1 MDSLVLQQNVRMVFI
16 VTPELKNALVT
27 EIDNAI
33 AEATRQSE
41 QFDFRARQALAEI
54 QRTDLNRA
62 MQARQQIETEK
73 RRMDAI
79 KSELTAQKTQI
90 DALEMGAEYQRG
102 MIHGQVEIKVG
113 DKIFDK
119 LSAIDLIIEDG
130 VVKEIRENDLSA
142 AGFILPQMAS
152 NEHGE

>member
-1 MDSLVLQQNVRMVFI
+1 MEKLVLQQNVRMVFI
-16 VTPELKNALVT
+16 VTPELKNALVS

-33 AEATRQSE
+33 SEATRQSE

-79 KSELTAQKTQI
+79 KTELASQKTQI
-90 DALEMGAEYQRG
+90 DALEMGSEYQRG
-102 MIHGQVEIKVG
+102 MINGQIEIKVG
-113 DKIFDK
+113 DKIFEK

-130 VVKEIRENDLSA
+130 KVKEIRENDLSA
-142 AGFILPQMAS
+142 VGFILPQMAS
-152 NEHGE
+152 AEHGE

>member
-1 MDSLVLQQNVRMVFI
+1 MDSLVLQQNVRMVFV
-16 VTPELKNALVT
+16 VTPELKNALVA

-33 AEATRQSE
+33 GETTRQSE

-73 RRMDAI
+73 RRMDALKAELLSQ
-79 KSELTAQKTQI
+79 KSQI
-90 DALEMGAEYQRG
+90 DALEMGSEYQRG

-119 LSAIDLIIEDG
+119 LSAVDLIIEDG
-130 VVKEIRENDLSA
+130 LVKEIRENDLSA

-152 NEHGE
+152 AEHGE